1 MRHQSA
7 APQVVARSGQSF
19 SGQPAPGHARLSSS
33 RGQEGVTDL
42 ARALA
47 GAESSRLLN
56 LSQIHMRWGQFE
68 DHAER
73 PLFENR
79 MLNRAI
85 IMKYTPRP
93 GELFEYAE
101 RRIKSTKILFP
112 LDRNDLSLGS
122 FSGLVGQ
129 KDFSRIMSRHLD
141 GSDRLSDRDERVL
154 GLIDQL
160 PTLDPFLLY
169 ALLKSNGLDV
179 CQVYFQLSEA
189 DRLAIQQEMAQAFT
203 PLVML
208 CFPDGRYETEGVKTF
223 IDKILN
229 FEESVE
235 IDSLRA
241 AFKLNAELFS
251 VAMFAWRGI
260 IYYKWKTATLN
271 AALAVAMGKLEAIK
285 LVEPDGVGRAE
296 RSRTKILKMA
306 ATASARVQE
315 INARYDTAFA
325 DFVDQRQ
332 ADNFRQFLIS
342 APSLFLICGQSM
354 AIMEH
359 IINFIEVRPT
369 PNPREPGAHAQSL
382 TEMLGE
388 LERELG
394 VDFRVKLMTW

>member
-1 MRHQSA
+1 MRQQLA
-7 APQVVARSGQSF
+7 APGVGPRTGQSVAGQARF
-19 SGQPAPGHARLSSS
+19 SSN

-42 ARALA
+42 GRALA

-56 LSQIHMRWGQFE
+56 LSQIHMRWNQHE
-68 DHAER
+68 DYAER

-79 MLNRAI
+79 ILNRTI

-101 RRIKSTKILFP
+101 RRIKATKVLFP

-179 CQVYFQLSEA
+179 SHVYFQLSDA
-189 DRLAIQQEMAQAFT
+189 DRHAIQQEMAQAFT
-203 PLVML
+203 PLVVL
-208 CFPDGRYETEGVKTF
+208 CFPDGRYETETF

-229 FEESVE
+229 FEESAE

-241 AFKLNAELFS
+241 AFKLSPELFAI
-251 VAMFAWRGI
+251 AMFAWRGI
-260 IYYKWKTATLN
+260 IYYQWKTASLQ
-271 AALAVAMGKLEAIK
+271 AALDVATEKLEVMK
-285 LVEPDGVGRAE
+285 LLESGSAPGQGRAE
-296 RSRTKILKMA
+296 RSRAKILKMA

-332 ADNFRQFLIS
+332 ADHFRQFLIS

-354 AIMEH
+354 AIIEH
-359 IINFIEVRPT
+359 IINFIETRPA
-369 PNPREPGAHAQSL
+369 PNPRQPGAQAQSL

>member
-1 MRHQSA
+1 MRQQLAAPRVGAGSGRSA
-7 APQVVARSGQSF
+7 AGQARF
-19 SGQPAPGHARLSSS
+19 SPN

-47 GAESSRLLN
+47 DAESSRLLN
-56 LSQIHMRWGQFE
+56 LSQIHMRWNQYE
-68 DHAER
+68 DYAER
-73 PLFENR
+73 PLFENKI
-79 MLNRAI
+79 LNRTI

-93 GELFEYAE
+93 GELLEYAE
-101 RRIKSTKILFP
+101 RRIKSTKVLFP

-154 GLIDQL
+154 GLLDQL

-179 CQVYFQLSEA
+179 CHVYFQLSDA

-203 PLVML
+203 PLVVL
-208 CFPDGRYETEGVKTF
+208 CFPDGRYETEAVKTF

-229 FEESVE
+229 FEESAE

-241 AFKLNAELFS
+241 AFKLTPELFA

-260 IYYKWKTATLN
+260 IYYKWKTASLH
-271 AALAVAMGKLEAIK
+271 AALDVATGKLEAMK
-285 LVEPDGVGRAE
+285 LIEPGGTSGFGRAE
-296 RSRTKILKMA
+296 RSRAKILRMA
-306 ATASARVQE
+306 ATAAARVQE
-315 INARYDTAFA
+315 INTRYDTAFA

-332 ADNFRQFLIS
+332 ADHFRQFLIS

-354 AIMEH
+354 AIIEH
-359 IINFIEVRPT
+359 IINFIETRPA
-369 PNPREPGAHAQSL
+369 PSPRQPGAQGQSL